1 MEHLRPDIAPR
12 SRERGFTMAL
22 LLAMIVVMIIL
33 TMAAVPKASAV
44 VQRDNEAE
52 LIFRGEA
59 IANALRVYKARTGG
73 YPVALDDLM
82 KIRPRILRKVY
93 KDPMTREGDWD
104 FVYQVQPGVT
114 GDTTGL
120 PIVGVRSKSLQDS
133 IKIYENKTVVHDW
146 VFSADANL
154 LGMPGSDSSG
164 KGGPGGAPDPGKG
177 ANPGGDNGKGG
188 SPSGDP
194 APKD

>member
-1 MEHLRPDIAPR
+1 MESVRPDTAR
-12 SRERGFTMAL
+12 RGRQRGFTMAL

-33 TMAAVPKASAV
+33 TTAAVPKASAM
-44 VQRDNEAE
+44 VQRENEAE

-59 IANALRVYKARTGG
+59 IANALRIYKARTGA
-73 YPVALDDLM
+73 YPNNLDDLL
-82 KIRPRILRKVY
+82 KVRPRILRKAY

-104 FVYQVQPGVT
+104 FVYQVQPGAT

-120 PIVGVRSKSLQDS
+120 PIVGVRSKSLADS
-133 IKIYENKTVVHDW
+133 IKIYENKTMVHDW
-146 VFSADANL
+146 IFSADANI
-154 LGMPGSDSSG
+154 LGLPGSDG
-164 KGGPGGAPDPGKG
+164 TKGGQGGAPDGKG

-188 SPSGDP
+188 NPGGDP

>member
-1 MEHLRPDIAPR
+1 MESVR
-12 SRERGFTMAL
+12 SDTARRGRQRGFTMAL

-33 TMAAVPKASAV
+33 TMAAVPKASAM
-44 VQRDNEAE
+44 VQRENEAE

-59 IANALRVYKARTGG
+59 IANALRIYKARTGA
-73 YPVALDDLM
+73 YPNNLDDLL
-82 KIRPRILRKVY
+82 KVRPRILRKAY

-104 FVYQVQPGVT
+104 FVYQVQPGAT

-120 PIVGVRSKSLQDS
+120 PIVGVRSKSLADS
-133 IKIYENKTVVHDW
+133 IKIYENKTMVHDW
-146 VFSADANL
+146 IFSADANI
-154 LGMPGSDSSG
+154 LGLPGSDG
-164 KGGPGGAPDPGKG
+164 AKGAGGTPDGKG

-188 SPSGDP
+188 NPGGDP